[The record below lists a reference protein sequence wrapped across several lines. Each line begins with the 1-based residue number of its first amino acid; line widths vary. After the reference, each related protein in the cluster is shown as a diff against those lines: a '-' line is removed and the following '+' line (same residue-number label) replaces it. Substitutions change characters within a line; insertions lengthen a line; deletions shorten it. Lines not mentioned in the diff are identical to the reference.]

1 MGWLANTVQQALVH
15 WGYLALVLGL
25 LGEDAGLPLPGETVL
40 MFAAFLAH
48 KTHKL
53 SLPLLIVIGIAA
65 AVMGDNLGFW
75 AGRKLGPSVLRWLLA
90 KFHMEDD
97 LTAAKDQIRRHGAA
111 TVFWARYIFGLRT
124 VAGPVA
130 GALGME
136 WKKFLLANSL
146 GAATWVTAVAMV
158 GYAFANEFKSLLD
171 MFEKASWALAGAVA
185 GVGYLLWRRAK
196 KQALARKQS
205 GESSSSQA
213 A

>member
-1 MGWLANTVQQALVH
+1 MGWIANTVQHALVH
-15 WGYLALVLGL
+15 WGYLALVLAL
-25 LGEDAGLPLPGETVL
+25 FGEDAGLPLPGETVL

-75 AGRKLGPSVLRWLLA
+75 AGRKLGPRVLRWLLA

-97 LTAAKDQIRRHGAA
+97 LTAAKDQIRRHGAG
-111 TVFWARYIFGLRT
+111 TVFWARFVFGLRT

-136 WKKFLLANSL
+136 WSKFLVANAL
-146 GAATWVTAVAMV
+146 GAAAWVTAIAMM
-158 GYAFANEFKSLLD
+158 GYEFANKFQSLLD
-171 MFEKASWALAGAVA
+171 LFEKASWAIAAAIAGI
-185 GVGYLLWRRAK
+185 GYLLWRRAK
-196 KQALARKQS
+196 KQALARKNES
-205 GESSSSQA
+205 GESSQA

>member
-15 WGYLALVLGL
+15 WGYLALIIGIF
-25 LGEDAGLPLPGETVL
+25 GEDAGLPLPGETVL

-48 KTHKL
+48 KTHQL

-75 AGRKLGPSVLRWLLA
+75 IGRKLGPRVLRWLLS
-90 KFHMEDD
+90 KVNMEDD
-97 LTAAKDQIRRHGAA
+97 LTAAKDQIRRHGAM

-124 VAGPVA
+124 VAGPVS

-136 WKKFLLANSL
+136 WKKFLVANAL

-158 GYAFANEFKSLLD
+158 GYAFANEFASLLD
-171 MFEKASWALAGAVA
+171 LFEKASWAIAAGVA

-205 GESSSSQA
+205 GDSSSQA